1 MNPKEVNKAV
11 VCGGTGSE
19 YPRRKQEERY
29 ARLALFE
36 AEFFELFGQ
45 SLYLYCDRLTGFDP
59 CKFWDATVGKT
70 PDGISYH
77 SAVRDLYGYR
87 AAELIH
93 DLICTI
99 TGDSDAN

>member
-1 MNPKEVNKAV
+1 MNLQEVNKAV
-11 VCGGTGSE
+11 VCGGTESE
-19 YPRRKQEERY
+19 YLRRKQGERY
-29 ARLALFE
+29 DRLAVFE

-45 SLYLYCDRLTGFDP
+45 SLYLYCNRLTGFDP
-59 CKFWDATVGKT
+59 CEFWDATVGKT

-93 DLICTI
+93 DLIGTT
-99 TGDSDAN
+99 TGGGDA